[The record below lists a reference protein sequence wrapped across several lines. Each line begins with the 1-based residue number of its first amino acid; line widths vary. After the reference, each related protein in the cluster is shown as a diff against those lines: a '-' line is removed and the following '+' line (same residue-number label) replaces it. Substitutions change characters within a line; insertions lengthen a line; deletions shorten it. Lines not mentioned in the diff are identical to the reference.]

1 MVTAIP
7 ETKVPKAP
15 PFMIVAVAGLLGCSS
30 VGQVGIMAGGRGD
43 PGALLKQAQSY
54 SEVGPTEGKAC
65 RYFALGIIPWGD
77 STPTAAME
85 KALAASGGDAIINA
99 SVETTLYGFL
109 PIYNFFSFTCTT
121 VRGIAI
127 KFEPS

>member
-1 MVTAIP
+1 M
-7 ETKVPKAP
+7 KVPKAYP
-15 PFMIVAVAGLLGCSS
+15 LVVLAIAGLLGCSS
-30 VGQVGIMAGGRGD
+30 VGQVGMMTGARGD
-43 PGALLKQAQSY
+43 PGSLLKKAQSY
-54 SEVGPTEGKAC
+54 TEVGPTEGKAC

-85 KALAASGGDAIINA
+85 NALAASGGDAIINA

-109 PIYNFFSFTCTT
+109 PIYNVFSFTCTT
-121 VRGIAI
+121 VRGVAI